1 MAALRVDSGGVGTRH
16 SVHML
21 IDVIP
26 IRAFRDNYI
35 WCLQSDADAVVVDP
49 GDATPV
55 RKHLESTALRLAGI
69 LVTHHHADH
78 TGGVAELASEYNV
91 PVFGPATEAIPGLG
105 RALREGDV
113 VPLPALGLTL
123 AVIDVPGHTAGH
135 IAYHGHGMLFSGDTL
150 FSAGCGRLFEGTPAQ
165 MLASL
170 DKLAAL
176 PPETRVYCT
185 HEYTTSNLRFAKA
198 ADPLNPAVDARLDQT
213 RVALE
218 AGAPSL
224 PSTIGAELTFNPF
237 LRAGD
242 PVVASMAARHAGHPT
257 PDRLAVFTE
266 LRSWKDVF

>member
-1 MAALRVDSGGVGTRH
+1 
-16 SVHML
+16 ML

-35 WCLQSDADAVVVDP
+35 WCLQKGADAIVVDP
-49 GDATPV
+49 GDATQV
-55 RKHLESTALRLAGI
+55 RKHLEGSGCRLTGI

-78 TGGVAELASEYNV
+78 TGGVAELAAEYNV
-91 PVFGPATEAIPGLG
+91 PVFGPATEAIPALT

-113 VPLPALGLTL
+113 VQLPEVALTL
-123 AVIDVPGHTAGH
+123 TVIDVPGHTAGH
-135 IAYHGHGMLFSGDTL
+135 IAYHGHGMLFCGDTL

-198 ADPLNPAVDARLDQT
+198 ADPRNPAVDARVDQT
-213 RVALE
+213 RAALE
-218 AGAPSL
+218 AAQPSL

-242 PVVASMAARHAGHPT
+242 PGVASVAALHAGRSA
-257 PDRLAVFTE
+257 PDRLAVFTA

>member
-1 MAALRVDSGGVGTRH
+1 
-16 SVHML
+16 ML

-26 IRAFRDNYI
+26 LPAFRDNYI
-35 WCLQSDADAVVVDP
+35 WCLQRGADAVVVDP
-49 GDATPV
+49 GDATQV
-55 RKHLESTALRLAGI
+55 RKHLESGARRLVGI

-78 TGGVAELASEYNV
+78 TGGVAELAAEYNV
-91 PVFGPATEAIPGLG
+91 PVFGPATEAIPA
-105 RALREGDV
+105 RTHALHEGDTV
-113 VPLPALGLTL
+113 QLPELGLTL

-135 IAYHGHGMLFSGDTL
+135 IAYHGHGMLFCGDTL

-198 ADPLNPAVDARLDQT
+198 ADPRNPAVDARLDQT
-213 RVALE
+213 RAALE
-218 AGAPSL
+218 AGKPSL
-224 PSTIGAELTFNPF
+224 PSTLGVELTFNPF
-237 LRAGD
+237 LRADD
-242 PVVASMAARHAGHPT
+242 PAVASVAALHAGHPM

>member
-1 MAALRVDSGGVGTRH
+1 MAGLQVDSGGVGTRH
-16 SVHML
+16 SVAML

-26 IRAFRDNYI
+26 LRAFRDNYI
-35 WCLQSDADAVVVDP
+35 WCLQRGADAVVVDP

-55 RKHLESTALRLAGI
+55 RKHLGSTGSRLTGI

-78 TGGVAELASEYNV
+78 TGGVAELAAEYNV
-91 PVFGPATEAIPGLG
+91 PVFGPATEAIP
-105 RALREGDV
+105 ACTHPLREGDV
-113 VPLPALGLTL
+113 VALPEFDLSL
-123 AVIDVPGHTAGH
+123 AVLDVPGHTAGH
-135 IAYHGHGMLFSGDTL
+135 IAYHGRDMLFCGDTL

-198 ADPLNPAVDARLDQT
+198 ADPRNPAVDARLAQT
-213 RVALE
+213 RGALE
-218 AGAPSL
+218 AGRPSL
-224 PSTIGAELTFNPF
+224 PSTIAVELACNPF

-242 PVVASMAARHAGHPT
+242 PGVTSVATLHSGHSL